1 MPLFDENRS
10 LLDNASDVVEKHK
23 KLIVFALVLK
33 WMTKNK
39 WIVFFILLAIVLL
52 IDSLISAL

>member
-1 MPLFDENRS
+1 MPLFDKNRS

-23 KLIVFALVLK
+23 KLIMFALVLR